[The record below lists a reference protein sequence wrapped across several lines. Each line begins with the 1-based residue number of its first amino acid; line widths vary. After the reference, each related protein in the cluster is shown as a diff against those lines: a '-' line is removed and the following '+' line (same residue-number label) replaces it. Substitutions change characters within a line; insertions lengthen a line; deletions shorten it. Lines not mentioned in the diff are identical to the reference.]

1 MIIIFMING
10 RKRPAMPLARYNIH
24 SQQDYDYNQL
34 KQVYC
39 EQSLFPVNLR
49 YCVAGTSQKITQWIV
64 SLLRDPRHNPSVIT
78 WHCERDGVF
87 VIRDTERY
95 ARLWGE
101 VKHNTNMTYE
111 KLSRAMRYSYR
122 NDELEMVPEQRLTY
136 RFGAS
141 MADWRALDS
150 DDPNFERRHSSSSS
164 ELDR

>member
-1 MIIIFMING
+1 
-10 RKRPAMPLARYNIH
+10 
-24 SQQDYDYNQL
+24 
-34 KQVYC
+34 
-39 EQSLFPVNLR
+39 
-49 YCVAGTSQKITQWIV
+49 
-64 SLLRDPRHNPSVIT
+64 
-78 WHCERDGVF
+78 
-87 VIRDTERY
+87 
-95 ARLWGE
+95 

-150 DDPNFERRHSSSSS
+150 DDPNFERRHGSSSS

>member
-1 MIIIFMING
+1 M
-10 RKRPAMPLARYNIH
+10 L
-24 SQQDYDYNQL
+24 
-34 KQVYC
+34 
-39 EQSLFPVNLR
+39 
-49 YCVAGTSQKITQWIV
+49 CVAGTSQKITQWIV

-101 VKHNTNMTYE
+101 VKHNTKMTYE

-150 DDPNFERRHSSSSS
+150 DDPNFERRHGSSSS